1 MITSV
6 RTYRR
11 FSARIGGL
19 VCAIFLAST
28 APAVSQDI
36 SDSHLSAARATV
48 KASGATTRFDLI
60 LPQVLQDVKT
70 RFIANRPDLESQITD
85 IANQEAIAIA
95 SRRSDLER
103 EVASIFARIFTEAEL
118 VELEAFYSTETGK
131 KLLAET
137 DVLGRQIVA
146 ASRVWAN
153 GIARDLETNLA
164 QALNEQFGATV
175 EPAEAAATNGA
186 ATTETQ

>member
-1 MITSV
+1 M